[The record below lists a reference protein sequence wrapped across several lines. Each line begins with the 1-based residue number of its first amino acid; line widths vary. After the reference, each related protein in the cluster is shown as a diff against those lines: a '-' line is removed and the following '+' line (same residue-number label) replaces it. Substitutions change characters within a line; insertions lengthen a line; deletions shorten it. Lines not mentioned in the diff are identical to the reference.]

1 MQCFIVTQIKVTKAG
16 KTSYR
21 GGKKTVKRRGDIRT
35 KGMKQEHKI
44 NDTRWLSTGLP
55 TGAHVMLVLLTQFV
69 VWVWL
74 VVSRLSCWRATLMVL
89 IQTDISHLHVI
100 KLDLTMEQESVL
112 NVLHGR
118 IRHFRILYSYWNNM
132 ETLLAWLDY
141 LCSVLCVRYKGL
153 HSSHDIILDTS
164 TCIE

>member
-1 MQCFIVTQIKVTKAG
+1 
-16 KTSYR
+16 
-21 GGKKTVKRRGDIRT
+21 
-35 KGMKQEHKI
+35 
-44 NDTRWLSTGLP
+44 
-55 TGAHVMLVLLTQFV
+55 MLVLLTQFV

-132 ETLLAWLDY
+132 ETLLA
-141 LCSVLCVRYKGL
+141 
-153 HSSHDIILDTS
+153 
-164 TCIE
+164 